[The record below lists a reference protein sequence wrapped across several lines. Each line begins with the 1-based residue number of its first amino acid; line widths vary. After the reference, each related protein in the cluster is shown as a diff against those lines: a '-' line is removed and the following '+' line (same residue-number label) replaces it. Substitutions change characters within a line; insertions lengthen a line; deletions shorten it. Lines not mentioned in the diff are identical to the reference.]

1 MTPPSLRSNPNGQ
14 YIFGGGAAY
23 APTEIPSASGQ
34 HDIQVGAPLPDTLTG
49 FLTATPFSYNTT
61 AALALTPQGDRFDDV
76 AIRREAYN
84 FFFQDAWK
92 VTPRFTLNYGLRYEV
107 NEPPSRS
114 RAAYLDVPDGGC
126 KRQIRARLGSGSA
139 ADHGS

>member
-1 MTPPSLRSNPNGQ
+1 MRFNRDSTVFGVNPDGT

-34 HDIQVGAPLPDTLTG
+34 HDIQAGDPLPDSLTG

-61 AALALTPQGDRFDDV
+61 VASAFTATGEHFDEANV
-76 AIRREAYN
+76 RREAYN
-84 FFFQDAWK
+84 FYFQDTWK

-107 NEPPSRS
+107 NSRIHEGEL
-114 RAAYLDVPDGGC
+114 AHFDL
-126 KRQIRARLGSGSA
+126 
-139 ADHGS
+139 